1 MNRLLVFAA
10 LLTVAVGGWAMT
22 EDEQNL
28 MVWSHLDDILVE
40 EAGHTAYMYYAKT
53 DVDGDGVDDLIISTE
68 SRPTPGRTFK
78 AYSVGKNMAPITVN
92 ATVTEPLDHSNRWT
106 TTQYISNGW
115 PLPAGDIT
123 LLEPPIFIS
132 SMEKAKNEFMGW
144 RDLGN
149 YPAGNQYTHMV
160 FKPHVNEIRFVKDDR
175 IYSSLD
181 GDTLWQDVREF
192 KLRDPKV
199 VAKMFRGYSDG
210 VAVPVAVTRNFL
222 ATHQPLQF
230 SRWLSPEPV
239 RTMDRSA
246 TQIVMAHYGMKYGV
260 MRSQWLANLPTP
272 AGNRDYY
279 QVLLVGP
286 KSAIFATV
294 CIAEGTVA
302 SAYEYEDYSET
313 GYNRDL
319 SNLTMFESD
328 VDGLFSEH
336 LPEIMCIMQT
346 DKGLELYFRWTS
358 MEGTHYSVVRE
369 VGTRMVLVID
379 EYHYWMFG

>member
-1 MNRLLVFAA
+1 MNRLLTLAA

-22 EDEQNL
+22 EEEQDL
-28 MVWSHLDDILVE
+28 MVWGHLDDILVE

-53 DVDGDGVDDLIISTE
+53 DVDGDGIDDLIISTE
-68 SRPTPGRTFK
+68 SRPTPGRAFK
-78 AYSVGKNMAPITVN
+78 AYSVGKNMRPIEVSSL
-92 ATVTEPLDHSNRWT
+92 LDDELASRWT
-106 TTQYISNGW
+106 LMEYIKDGW
-115 PLPAGDIT
+115 SLPADDIT
-123 LLEPPIFIS
+123 LREPPIFIS

-149 YPAGNQYTHMV
+149 YPPGSKYTHMV

-192 KLRDPKV
+192 KLKDPKV

-210 VAVPVAVTRNFL
+210 VAVPVAVTQGFL

-239 RTMDRSA
+239 RTVDRSA
-246 TQIVMAHYGMKYGV
+246 MQIVLAHYGMKYGI
-260 MRSQWLANLPTP
+260 MRSQWLATLPTSV
-272 AGNRDYY
+272 GNRDYY

-286 KSAIFATV
+286 KSALFATV

-319 SNLTMFESD
+319 SNLNMFESD

-369 VGTRMVLVID
+369 VGTRMLLVLD